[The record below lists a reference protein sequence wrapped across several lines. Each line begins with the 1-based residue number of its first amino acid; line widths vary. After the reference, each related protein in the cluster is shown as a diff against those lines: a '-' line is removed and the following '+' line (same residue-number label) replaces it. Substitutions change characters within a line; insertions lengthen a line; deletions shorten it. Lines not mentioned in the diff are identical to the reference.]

1 MNASAAARR
10 RRRPALVG
18 LGLAA
23 AYALVCL
30 TTLRLT
36 GHEVRPLFEGI
47 GPDSPYR
54 WVNPP
59 KEFAPGNVKP
69 DPSSTDVEL
78 QANGSK
84 AAGLLSSDSQLVIN
98 LDAGAVPPK
107 AGDNLVTVTIVP
119 LDPAKLGRLTP
130 PMRPDGN
137 AYRVEMTY
145 KPSGEP
151 VAGLTAPGN
160 VLVVVPEPAD
170 TVLFSPDGQAWQEL
184 DSQHES
190 GTGAES
196 STFTS
201 PGYYLAGTSRPPPSP
216 VASSSRGYS
225 TVVVVGAVAL
235 LAIVLAWTP
244 YLRQRLVGRRPTE
257 TKPRPGAPPS
267 RPSRRRRRR

>member
-1 MNASAAARR
+1 LA
-10 RRRPALVG
+10 VG
-18 LGLAA
+18 
-23 AYALVCL
+23 YALVCL
-30 TTLRLT
+30 ATLRLT
-36 GHEVRPLFEGI
+36 GHDVRPLFEGI

-69 DPSSTDVEL
+69 DPSRTGVEL

-107 AGDNLVTVTIVP
+107 AGDNGLTVTIVP
-119 LDPAKLGRLTP
+119 LDPARLGRLTP

-137 AYRVEMTY
+137 AYWVEMAY
-145 KPSGEP
+145 KPSGDP
-151 VAGLTAPGN
+151 VSGLAAPGN

-170 TVLFSPDGQAWQEL
+170 TVLFSPDGRAWQEL

-190 GTGAES
+190 GSGAES
-196 STFTS
+196 ATFTS
-201 PGYYLAGTSRPPPSP
+201 PGYYLAGTRRPPPSP

-225 TVVVVGAVAL
+225 TVVVVVAVAL

-244 YLRQRLVGRRPTE
+244 YLRHRLAGRRPTGK
-257 TKPRPGAPPS
+257 KPPSGAPPS
-267 RPSRRRRRR
+267 RTSRRRR